1 VKQADTLFQP
11 SKLRFHRTT
20 LTSKNVLPLQFIKMY
35 KTLSSLGAIAALAAT
50 ASAHGTVTGV
60 TVDGVFSN
68 GFKLDYYYAKQSG
81 GKIPEHIGWY
91 AENLDNGFVEP
102 NSFSKADIICHKAAS
117 PEGSSDTIAKVA
129 AGGTVEFHWTA
140 WPESHVGPVITYV
153 APYSGDIASVKKEDL
168 KWTKIQADGFANGEW
183 AAIKMI
189 KDNNTAAVTVPST
202 LAAGK
207 YVFRHE
213 IIALHSAGD
222 ANGAQAYP
230 QCLNLEVTG
239 DGTTVPEGVA
249 GTSIYKADE
258 DGIIFNVYAQ
268 DIKYNI
274 PGPALFGAGSGS
286 APSTPATP
294 TKPATPS
301 KAPSAAPSAVPATPS
316 AAPSTPSAAPS
327 TGNGDLP
334 EEFTIATF
342 ISWLEEKASS
352 ASNKARRHARSF

>member
-1 VKQADTLFQP
+1 
-11 SKLRFHRTT
+11 
-20 LTSKNVLPLQFIKMY
+20 
-35 KTLSSLGAIAALAAT
+35 
-50 ASAHGTVTGV
+50 
-60 TVDGVFSN
+60 
-68 GFKLDYYYAKQSG
+68 
-81 GKIPEHIGWY
+81 
-91 AENLDNGFVEP
+91 
-102 NSFSKADIICHKAAS
+102 
-117 PEGSSDTIAKVA
+117 
-129 AGGTVEFHWTA
+129 
-140 WPESHVGPVITYV
+140 
-153 APYSGDIASVKKEDL
+153 
-168 KWTKIQADGFANGEW
+168 
-183 AAIKMI
+183 
-189 KDNNTAAVTVPST
+189 
-202 LAAGK
+202 
-207 YVFRHE
+207 
-213 IIALHSAGD
+213 
-222 ANGAQAYP
+222 
-230 QCLNLEVTG
+230 LNLEVTG

>member
-1 VKQADTLFQP
+1 MF
-11 SKLRFHRTT
+11 
-20 LTSKNVLPLQFIKMY
+20 
-35 KTLSSLGAIAALAAT
+35 KTISSLGAIAALAAT
-50 ASAHGTVTGV
+50 ATAHGTVTGV
-60 TVDGVFSN
+60 TIDGVTTSGFS
-68 GFKLDYYYAKQSG
+68 LDYYYAKQSG

-117 PEGSSDTIAKVA
+117 PEGSSDSMAKVA

-153 APYSGDIASVKKEDL
+153 APYTGDIASVKKEDL
-168 KWTKIQADGFANGEW
+168 KWTKIQADGYADGQW

-189 KDNNTAAVTVPST
+189 KDNNTFPVTVPSA

-213 IIALHSAGD
+213 IIALHSAGS

-230 QCLNLEVTG
+230 QCLNIEVTG

-258 DGIIFNVYAQ
+258 EGIIFNVYAK
-268 DIKYNI
+268 DLKYPI
-274 PGPALFGAGSGS
+274 PGPALFGAGSVS
-286 APSTPATP
+286 APSTP
-294 TKPATPS
+294 TKPSTPS
-301 KAPSAAPSAVPATPS
+301 VVPSAAPSSAPSAKPAAPAAPSAVPSAVPS
-316 AAPSTPSAAPS
+316 SAPSAAPS
-327 TGNGDLP
+327 TGNGGSGGLP
-334 EEFTIATF
+334 EEFTIETF
-342 ISWLEEKASS
+342 ISWLEDKASGK
-352 ASNKARRHARSF
+352 ASNKERRHARSFA

>member
-189 KDNNTAAVTVPST
+189 KDNNTASVTVPST